1 MDPTQKI
8 PPKGETD
15 KAKKREEAKKNF
27 VLITTWETHQMYANM
42 IIQNLFVCSRSINI
56 RNANGRN
63 LNVLS
68 SICLKMSN
76 GRLTDSQTIANARR
90 IIDGRMSK
98 SKQNLEYI
106 DVYF

>member
-8 PPKGETD
+8 PPKEETD
-15 KAKKREEAKKNF
+15 KAQKREEKTNN

-63 LNVLS
+63 LCVWS

-76 GRLTDSQTIANARR
+76 GHLTDSQTIANARR